1 MQITTTKEKFVPKCN
16 FSGSVFFYLSH
27 EQAYEHLMINIADGL
42 KSLGVPF
49 YGRAFK
55 LENPHDSRMGA
66 RARSTSFAG
75 PYTREDGFLGYNEIC
90 EVIMCLL

>member
-1 MQITTTKEKFVPKCN
+1 M
-16 FSGSVFFYLSH
+16 
-27 EQAYEHLMINIADGL
+27 
-42 KSLGVPF
+42 LGVPF

-66 RARSTSFAG
+66 RSRSTSFAG

-90 EVIMCLL
+90 EVIIFSFRSSIAKQKNTLYF

>member
-1 MQITTTKEKFVPKCN
+1 MFQGAIPEKTV
-16 FSGSVFFYLSH
+16 
-27 EQAYEHLMINIADGL
+27 
-42 KSLGVPF
+42 LGVPF

-66 RARSTSFAG
+66 RSRSTSFAG

-90 EVIMCLL
+90 EVRYTMKSIHYINYFINNLF

>member
-1 MQITTTKEKFVPKCN
+1 MVSLFQGAIPEKTV
-16 FSGSVFFYLSH
+16 
-27 EQAYEHLMINIADGL
+27 
-42 KSLGVPF
+42 LGVPF

-66 RARSTSFAG
+66 RSRSTSFAG

-90 EVIMCLL
+90 EVRYTIKQCTT